1 MNTNHG
7 KGRQPSHNFARYP
20 SPAFSLHISPA
31 RGFSSF
37 KTCAAGKTRRMP
49 KRFVL
54 LERKQ
59 AFELRAA
66 LKSLR
71 LACSE
76 TEVLCHPSGVLAM
89 LSRTDKEKT
98 DATIAAA
105 DELARRFEK
114 KLEQMEADEL
124 TYNSVRTRAP
134 RTVPP
139 PAHSTCRVRGRL
151 GLAAAQPHLQL
162 PRTCGLMW
170 AGAHVGWCAP
180 LADLCVRTARACCV
194 SGQAARAPHVAALLA
209 TQPSRPTPPS

>member
-1 MNTNHG
+1 
-7 KGRQPSHNFARYP
+7 
-20 SPAFSLHISPA
+20 
-31 RGFSSF
+31 
-37 KTCAAGKTRRMP
+37 MP

-76 TEVLCHPSGVLAM
+76 TEVLCHKSGVLAV

-162 PRTCGLMW
+162 HPHLW
-170 AGAHVGWCAP
+170 AHVGWCSRG
-180 LADLCVRTARACCV
+180 LVRSAGRSMRTHCTRLLRV
-194 SGQAARAPHVAALLA
+194 WTSGPRAPCRRLLGHAALKANAALSRP
-209 TQPSRPTPPS
+209 TQPS